1 MKTFTIRYKTYTG
14 GQEKM
19 EIQAESTN
27 RARQKFQTLYPNVT
41 ILGMSGG
48 R

>member
-1 MKTFTIRYKTYTG
+1 MYTYTIRYNTSTG

-19 EIQAESTN
+19 DIQADSSN
-27 RARQKFQTLYPNVT
+27 RAKQKFQTLYPNVK

-48 R
+48 K

>member
-1 MKTFTIRYKTYTG
+1 MKTFTIRYRNSVG

-27 RARQKFQTLYPNVT
+27 RARQKFQTLYPNVK